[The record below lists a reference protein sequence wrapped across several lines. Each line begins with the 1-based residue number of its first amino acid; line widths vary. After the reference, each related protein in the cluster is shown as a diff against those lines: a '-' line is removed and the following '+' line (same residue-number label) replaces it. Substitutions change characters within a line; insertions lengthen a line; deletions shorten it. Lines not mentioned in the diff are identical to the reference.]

1 MVYRVGTFIAD
12 AERCAANT
20 RRFVAKPSG
29 LNLIRVL
36 VAEGVLLKDLGLPE

>member
-1 MVYRVGTFIAD
+1 MAYHVGTFIAD
-12 AERCAANT
+12 AGRCAANV

-29 LNLIRVL
+29 LNLVRVL